1 MDLGRNEVGAQ
12 NQHQVFY
19 FQPETFLMDDPE
31 KQTRYR
37 KDLLKKI
44 GQVPKPDPISY
55 LGDELHRQMCQTVAD
70 RSTNK
75 LTKATLAEFFKRR
88 QYALQHMKYKLI
100 TRWAHHNLSS
110 EAQENI
116 GVEATYIYGKLEY
129 NLD

>member
-37 KDLLKKI
+37 KDLLKKV